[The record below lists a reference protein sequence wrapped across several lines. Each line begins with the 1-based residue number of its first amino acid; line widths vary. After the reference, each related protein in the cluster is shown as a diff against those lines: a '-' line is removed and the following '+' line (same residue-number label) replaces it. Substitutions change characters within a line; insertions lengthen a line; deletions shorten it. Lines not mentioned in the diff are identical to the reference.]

1 MNKKYVARIIGII
14 GLIAAIILAFFGG
27 RLIRDNIKKS
37 ESDTGEI
44 VKKTQ
49 SDEDS
54 VVRLTVRNNA
64 NKANTDSLRNTIHV
78 YDASNNKEFEN
89 RVQIAKGTKIK
100 VKIENFASDIH
111 VNIKNGNSTVKDE
124 DIKVITKSEDA
135 KTVEFTATG
144 AITITTN
151 LLGETVTED
160 TSDADNTT
168 DVGYYT
174 NAVDVEGIQSRHSGI
189 DERPNTGD
197 SLKKE
202 RNGNSGNSGNNG
214 NSSRDNGNTNQSG
227 KDKDTKQDNKPD
239 NKTDDT
245 TKPSSDR
252 LDYPTGLALSTVKV
266 SSEINSLNELGF
278 AIDDHIYDISI
289 NNQPSE
295 MTYFKLS
302 ESFAAKVKADPM
314 NYVRRSLQMSLLG
327 HNAYE
332 SYDLS
337 KLESENKMG
346 FKASIKKDFATQ
358 FPADEQMLS
367 VVSYDRYKNSIIRSG
382 KSTLKLSDTPLYKS
396 GKKYLKVNNSEELI
410 YALQNDYIPYAKKGT
425 SAYKF
430 MVQALDILSE
440 ITTSDMTETE
450 KYKAIYEYVVENNK
464 YAFATAQDDT
474 IQTYK
479 NAAFFLEGSMGND
492 VAVCDGLTKEIVLL
506 TRLAGMESYHVG
518 ARLGNTAHAYVYVKV
533 DGNYYLSCP
542 TNGIDRYYDK
552 SGKWQQYS
560 RASYMLTDF
569 DTNSSTWKYDSD
581 SYPEIKAALKQVE
594 SYDFWSN
601 TFVTINGKKY
611 SYHVTNV
618 DDALTILRDVSKTQ
632 REVGKTMEVELSG
645 STAVLNEA
653 ANKIKS
659 ENSNALNLYAG
670 SFNDQA
676 LQVFVFTG
684 SN

>member
-1 MNKKYVARIIGII
+1 MNKKYVAKIIGII
-14 GLIAAIILAFFGG
+14 ALIAAIILAFFGG
-27 RLIRDNIKKS
+27 RLVRDNKSKS

-78 YDASNNKEFEN
+78 YDASNDKEFEN

-124 DIKVITKSEDA
+124 DIKAITKAEDA

-151 LLGETVTED
+151 LVGETGED

-174 NAVDVEGIQSRHSGI
+174 NAVDVEGIQSRPSGI
-189 DERPNTGD
+189 DERTNTGD

-202 RNGNSGNSGNNG
+202 RNGDSGNSGNNG
-214 NSSRDNGNTNQSG
+214 NSSSDNGNTNQSG
-227 KDKDTKQDNKPD
+227 KDKDTKQDDKPD
-239 NKTDDT
+239 NKTDDKQ
-245 TKPSSDR
+245 KPSSDR
-252 LDYPTGLALSTVKV
+252 LDYPADLALSTVKI
-266 SSEINSLNELGF
+266 SNEINSLNELGF

-302 ESFAAKVKADPM
+302 DSFAAKVKADPM

-358 FPADEQMLS
+358 LPADEQMLS
-367 VVSYDRYKNSIIRSG
+367 VVSYDRYKNSISKG
-382 KSTLKLSDTPLYKS
+382 DKSTLKLSDTPLYNS

-479 NAAFFLEGSMGND
+479 NTAFFLEGSMGND

-506 TRLAGMESYHVG
+506 TRLAGIESYHVG

-533 DGNYYLSCP
+533 DGTYYLSCP

-659 ENSNALNLYAG
+659 ENSNALNLYGG

>member
-1 MNKKYVARIIGII
+1 MNKKYVAKIIGII
-14 GLIAAIILAFFGG
+14 ALIAAIILAFFGG
-27 RLIRDNIKKS
+27 RLVRDNKSKS

-78 YDASNNKEFEN
+78 YDASNDKEFEN

-124 DIKVITKSEDA
+124 DIKAITKAEDA

-151 LLGETVTED
+151 LVGETGED

-174 NAVDVEGIQSRHSGI
+174 NAVDVEGIQSRPSGI
-189 DERPNTGD
+189 DERTNTGD

-202 RNGNSGNSGNNG
+202 RNGDSGNSGNNG
-214 NSSRDNGNTNQSG
+214 NSSSDNGNTNQSG
-227 KDKDTKQDNKPD
+227 KDKDTKQDDKPD
-239 NKTDDT
+239 NKTDDKQ
-245 TKPSSDR
+245 KPSSDR
-252 LDYPTGLALSTVKV
+252 LDYPADLALSTVKI
-266 SSEINSLNELGF
+266 SNEINSLNELGF

-302 ESFAAKVKADPM
+302 DSFAAKVKADPM

-358 FPADEQMLS
+358 LPADEQML
-367 VVSYDRYKNSIIRSG
+367 
-382 KSTLKLSDTPLYKS
+382 
-396 GKKYLKVNNSEELI
+396 
-410 YALQNDYIPYAKKGT
+410 
-425 SAYKF
+425 
-430 MVQALDILSE
+430 
-440 ITTSDMTETE
+440 
-450 KYKAIYEYVVENNK
+450 
-464 YAFATAQDDT
+464 
-474 IQTYK
+474 
-479 NAAFFLEGSMGND
+479 
-492 VAVCDGLTKEIVLL
+492 
-506 TRLAGMESYHVG
+506 
-518 ARLGNTAHAYVYVKV
+518 
-533 DGNYYLSCP
+533 
-542 TNGIDRYYDK
+542 
-552 SGKWQQYS
+552 
-560 RASYMLTDF
+560 
-569 DTNSSTWKYDSD
+569 
-581 SYPEIKAALKQVE
+581 
-594 SYDFWSN
+594 
-601 TFVTINGKKY
+601 
-611 SYHVTNV
+611 
-618 DDALTILRDVSKTQ
+618 
-632 REVGKTMEVELSG
+632 
-645 STAVLNEA
+645 
-653 ANKIKS
+653 
-659 ENSNALNLYAG
+659 
-670 SFNDQA
+670 
-676 LQVFVFTG
+676 
-684 SN
+684 